1 MKKVVYVLVLVA
13 ILMASM
19 FSSVSA
25 DDGGTKTTP
34 VWLPKCPRF
43 EAGSYENAE
52 SLNRLVEEATGRMPS
67 SINTCF
73 AVFVAKHGNMTNIL
87 FVKNGWA
94 LLNLPVE
101 VFTPWQGD
109 QYLVGGPTEV
119 AALAVIDEDTIIVD
133 GGVNNIYKGKKLI
146 DTVDWSTVKGGLYKN
161 EVRFESIRFNFINN
175 SRVWNATCQ
184 GMKFSDLEQALACG
198 RGE

>member
-34 VWLPKCPRF
+34 AWLPKCPRF
-43 EAGSYENAE
+43 EADVYDNAA
-52 SLNRLVEEATGRMPS
+52 SLSELVADATGKLPS
-67 SINTCF
+67 YMNTCF
-73 AVFVAKHGNMTNIL
+73 AIFVAEHGNITNVL

-133 GGVNNIYKGKKLI
+133 GGVNNIYRGKNFV
-146 DTVDWSTVKGGLYKN
+146 DTVDWSAVKGGIFQN
-161 EVRFESIRFNFINN
+161 EVRFESSRLNLINN